1 MLHLFNSCYVYP
13 EVLFDP
19 TCSYVVL
26 GENYRAIGAGVTDS
40 FYHSNTLTHEA
51 VGRFRTLE
59 EFVNSN
65 IFEQAIN
72 NKEKFIIYC
81 DDTEFVK
88 LHAAFL
94 KTQLSNINPGFYLQ
108 TCRLFYLR
116 LKIRAKL
123 IPFDSVKIRINEL
136 AHRFLTASTLP
147 NVEKLPLTDDWV
159 KNNSGVEWKLIL
171 GKTDKVEDIVNRYVY
186 SYYDE
191 AKAKFLSRKDPSGS
205 WVENKLNENYNTV
218 SSFKELYSEIRKE
231 LVMFTDPMVLQF
243 YETKDARVLLNNPK
257 FLMLLTSNKN
267 MADKIDI
274 WLLRWCMT
282 LPKEV
287 LNQLGILA

>member
-1 MLHLFNSCYVYP
+1 MLHLFNSCYAYP

-26 GENYRAIGAGVTDS
+26 GENYEAIGAGVTNS
-40 FYHSNTLTHEA
+40 FYHSTTLTHSA

-59 EFVNSN
+59 DFLKTNL
-65 IFEQAIN
+65 FEQAIN
-72 NKEKFIIYC
+72 NKERFVIYC
-81 DDTEFVK
+81 DDVEFVK

-94 KTQLSNINPGFYLQ
+94 KTQLSNLNPGFYLQ

-116 LKIRAKL
+116 LKTRAKL
-123 IPFDSVKIRINEL
+123 IPFDSVKVRINEL
-136 AHRFLTASTLP
+136 ASNFLNASTLP
-147 NVEKLPLTDDWV
+147 SIDRLPVTEEWV
-159 KNNSGVEWKLIL
+159 KNNSGVEWKLAL

-191 AKAKFLSRKDPSGS
+191 AKAKFLSRKDSAGS
-205 WVENKLNENYNTV
+205 WVENKANENYNTV
-218 SSFKELYSEIRKE
+218 VSFKELYSEIRKE
-231 LVMFTDPMVLQF
+231 LAMFTDPLVLDF
-243 YETKDARVLLNNPK
+243 YENKDAAALLNNPK
-257 FLMLLTSNKN
+257 FLTLLTSNKN

-282 LPKEV
+282 MPKEA